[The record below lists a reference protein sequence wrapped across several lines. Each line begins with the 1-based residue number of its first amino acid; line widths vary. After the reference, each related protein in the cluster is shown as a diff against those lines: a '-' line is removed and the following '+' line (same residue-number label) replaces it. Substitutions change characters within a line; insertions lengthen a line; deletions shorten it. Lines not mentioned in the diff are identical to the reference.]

1 MKKIFK
7 KLSTLAL
14 VCPLLQASCSD
25 DDDAQRLVNITFN
38 AVPAVEGTLDIS
50 ALNGAEVR
58 FTDVRNQDAKSFT
71 LNTEGKANVNIAPG
85 TYNISIRKTVKN
97 EQGEDVKMVMV
108 MENVAL
114 THDNQMV
121 DGKVTSLPMS
131 ALGQDF
137 IFSEVFFNGE
147 TNSGRMMHPD
157 QYIVIFNPTN
167 ETLYADGVSIAV
179 TQHISWWDKK
189 PWYDQFYPNRVPIGG
204 FITIPGNGTDVPVAA
219 GEKLVIAFTAIN
231 HAEVTKTMQTK
242 DSEGNV
248 IDVEV
253 AYDHAVDLSGADY
266 EIYYGPDASDVDNTE
281 VPNVL
286 ISENGDSYGFFFQPR
301 GYVSPLIFRLADG
314 RQATIEAFIAANSS
328 KFVQSTEEGDVE
340 SVIWSVET
348 SKILDG
354 IQTSDVPQDVKTR
367 CIPVVVDEGKF
378 LVNGC
383 HRQELCIRKEIKV
396 GGKIFYKDTNN
407 SLEDMQDV
415 NERKA
420 AGLTQNAYPKSWRNK
435 K

>member
-1 MKKIFK
+1 MKKIFR
-7 KLSTLAL
+7 KLAVVALAS
-14 VCPLLQASCSD
+14 PLMLTACSND
-25 DDDAQRLVNITFN
+25 DDTQRLINVVFN
-38 AVPAVEGTLDIS
+38 ASPAVEGTLDIS
-50 ALNGAEVR
+50 ALDGTEVT
-58 FTDVRNQDAKSFT
+58 FTDVRNQDAKAFT
-71 LNTEGKANVNIAPG
+71 LSADGSANVTIAPG
-85 TYNISIRKTVKN
+85 TYNISISKTVQN
-97 EQGEDVKMVMV
+97 EQGEDVKMAMV

-114 THDNQMV
+114 TQDMQVV
-121 DGKVTSLPMS
+121 DGKVTSLPMA

-147 TNSGRMMHPD
+147 KNSGRMMHPD
-157 QYIVIFNPTN
+157 QYIVLFNPTN
-167 ETLYADGVSIAV
+167 ETLYADGICIAV
-179 TQHISWWDKK
+179 TQHLAWQDKQ
-189 PWYDQFYPNRVPIGG
+189 PWYDTFYPNRVPIGG
-204 FITIPGNGTDVPVAA
+204 FITIPGNGQDVAVAP
-219 GEKLVIAFTAIN
+219 GEKLVIAFTAVN
-231 HAEVTKTMQTK
+231 HSEVVATMQTK
-242 DSEGNV
+242 DSEGNL

-266 EIYYGPDASDVDNTE
+266 EIYDGPESSDVDNPA

-314 RQATIEAFIAANSS
+314 KQETIDAFIAENAS
-328 KFVQSTEEGDVE
+328 KYTQIVDNKEVE

-354 IQTSDVPQDVKTR
+354 IQTSDVPKDVKTR

-396 GGKIFYKDTNN
+396 GNKTFYKDTNN
-407 SLEDMQDV
+407 SSEDMENVD
-415 NERKA
+415 ERMA
-420 AGLTQNAYPKSWRNK
+420 AGKYQTAFPIGWRNK
-435 K
+435 